1 MNISTESR
9 EILRN
14 YRAVITAGGFPRR
27 SLHPSGQQKQV
38 IQGRRWR
45 PPVSPRAPPWQAGA
59 CRKGS
64 GPRWRVAR
72 YPS

>member
-1 MNISTESR
+1 GES
-9 EILRN
+9 
-14 YRAVITAGGFPRR
+14 AGGFPRW
-27 SLHPSGQQKQV
+27 SLYPSGQQKQV

-45 PPVSPRAPPWQAGA
+45 PPVSPRENPWQADA

-72 YPS
+72 YPSRL